1 MTALRSRGD
10 VKVGDELP
18 PLTVTPTN
26 VSIFLFGVAFWT
38 PHRVHYDKEWARSEG
53 YDDVLVTG
61 PLMTGYLVWMLTAWS
76 GDALA
81 VKRIALRNHAPAFA
95 GDELTVRGA
104 ISSVVSNDSGGEAV
118 IAVSIVKNGADEV
131 VSGEAAVT
139 LA

>member
-1 MTALRSRGD
+1 MKALRSRGD
-10 VKVGDELP
+10 VEVGDELP

-61 PLMTGYLVWMLTAWS
+61 PLMTGYLVRMLTAWS
-76 GDALA
+76 GDAA
-81 VKRIALRNHAPAFA
+81 SVKRLALRNHAPAFA

-104 ISSVVSNDSGGEAV
+104 VASVTPDGEAV
-118 IAVSIVKNGADEV
+118 IAVSIVKDGTAEV
-131 VSGEAAVT
+131 VSGEAAVG

>member
-1 MTALRSRGD
+1 MTALRSLD
-10 VKVGDELP
+10 TVKVGDELP
-18 PLTVTPTN
+18 ALSVTPTN
-26 VSIFLFGVAFWT
+26 VSVFLFGVAFWT

-61 PLMTGYLVWMLTAWS
+61 PLMTGYLVRMLTAWS

-95 GDELTVRGA
+95 GDELTVRGTVTSV
-104 ISSVVSNDSGGEAV
+104 SSHDVGGEAV
-118 IAVSIVKNGADEV
+118 IAVSIVKNGAGEV
-131 VSGEAAVT
+131 VSGEAAVA

>member
-1 MTALRSRGD
+1 MTALRSHSD
-10 VKVGDELP
+10 VKVGDELS

-38 PHRVHYDKEWARSEG
+38 PHRVHYDREWARSEG

-61 PLMTGYLVWMLTAWS
+61 PLMTGYLVRMLTAWS
-76 GDALA
+76 GDAA
-81 VKRIALRNHAPAFA
+81 SVKRLALRNHAPAFA

-104 ISSVVSNDSGGEAV
+104 VASVTPDGEAV
-118 IAVSIVKNGADEV
+118 IAVSIVKDGTAEV
-131 VSGEAAVT
+131 VSGEAAVG

>member
-26 VSIFLFGVAFWT
+26 VSIFLFGVAYWT

-61 PLMTGYLVWMLTAWS
+61 PLMTGYLVRMLTAWS
-76 GDALA
+76 GDPAA

-95 GDELTVRGA
+95 GDELTVRGTVA
-104 ISSVVSNDSGGEAV
+104 SVVSDDSACEAV

-139 LA
+139 LG

>member
-1 MTALRSRGD
+1 MTALRSHSD
-10 VKVGDELP
+10 AKVGDELP

-61 PLMTGYLVWMLTAWS
+61 PLMTGYLVRMLTAWS
-76 GDALA
+76 GDAAA
-81 VKRIALRNHAPAFA
+81 VKRLALRNHAPAFA

-104 ISSVVSNDSGGEAV
+104 VASVTPDGEAV
-118 IAVSIVKNGADEV
+118 IAVSIVKDGTTEV
-131 VSGEAAVT
+131 VSGEAAVG

>member
-1 MTALRSRGD
+1 MTALRSLD
-10 VKVGDELP
+10 TVKVGDELP

-26 VSIFLFGVAFWT
+26 VSVFLFGVAYWT

-61 PLMTGYLVWMLTAWS
+61 PLMTGYLVRMLTAWS
-76 GDALA
+76 GDPAA

-95 GDELTVRGA
+95 GDELTVRGTVTSV
-104 ISSVVSNDSGGEAV
+104 SSRDAGGEAV
-118 IAVSIVKNGADEV
+118 IAVSIVKHGDTEV
-131 VSGEAAVT
+131 VSGEAAVA

>member
-1 MTALRSRGD
+1 MTPLRSLNT
-10 VKVGDELP
+10 VNVGDELP

-26 VSIFLFGVAFWT
+26 VSVFLFGVAFWT

-61 PLMTGYLVWMLTAWS
+61 PLMTGYLVRMLAAWS
-76 GDALA
+76 GDPAA

-104 ISSVVSNDSGGEAV
+104 VTSVSSRDPGGEAF

-131 VSGEAAVT
+131 VSGEAAVA

>member
-38 PHRVHYDKEWARSEG
+38 PHRVHYDKEWARAEG

-61 PLMTGYLVWMLTAWS
+61 PLMTGYLVRMLTAWS

-95 GDELTVRGA
+95 GDELTVRGTV
-104 ISSVVSNDSGGEAV
+104 SSVVSNDSGGEAV
-118 IAVSIVKNGADEV
+118 IAVSIIKNRADEV
-131 VSGEAAVT
+131 VSGEAAVA

>member
-1 MTALRSRGD
+1 MTALRSLD
-10 VKVGDELP
+10 TVKVGDELP
-18 PLTVTPTN
+18 ALTVTPTN
-26 VSIFLFGVAFWT
+26 VSVFLFGVAYWT

-61 PLMTGYLVWMLTAWS
+61 PLMTGYLVRMLTAWS
-76 GDALA
+76 GDPAA

-104 ISSVVSNDSGGEAV
+104 VTSVSSRDAGGEAV
-118 IAVSIVKNGADEV
+118 IAVSIVKQGDAEV
-131 VSGEAAVT
+131 VSGEAAVA

>member
-1 MTALRSRGD
+1 MTALRSLD
-10 VKVGDELP
+10 TVNVGDELP

-26 VSIFLFGVAFWT
+26 VSVFLFGVAFWT

-61 PLMTGYLVWMLTAWS
+61 PLMTGYLVRMLTAWS
-76 GDALA
+76 GDPAA

-104 ISSVVSNDSGGEAV
+104 VTSVSSRDAGAEAV
-118 IAVSIVKNGADEV
+118 IAVSIVKQADAEV
-131 VSGEAAVT
+131 VSGEAAVA
-139 LA
+139 LV

>member
-1 MTALRSRGD
+1 MTPLRSLD
-10 VKVGDELP
+10 TVNVGDELP

-26 VSIFLFGVAFWT
+26 VSVFLFGVAYWT

-61 PLMTGYLVWMLTAWS
+61 PLMTGYLVRMLTAWS
-76 GDALA
+76 GDAMA

-95 GDELTVRGA
+95 GDELTVRGTVA
-104 ISSVVSNDSGGEAV
+104 SLVSNDSGATAV
-118 IAVSIVKNGADEV
+118 IAVSIVKHGDAEV
-131 VSGEAAVT
+131 VSGEAAVA

>member
-1 MTALRSRGD
+1 MTALRSRDG

-61 PLMTGYLVWMLTAWS
+61 PLMTGYLVRMLTAWS
-76 GDALA
+76 GDAGA
-81 VKRIALRNHAPAFA
+81 VKRLALRNHAPAFA
-95 GDELTVRGA
+95 GDELTIRGVV
-104 ISSVVSNDSGGEAV
+104 SSVVSNGAACEAV
-118 IAVSIVKNGADEV
+118 IAVSIVKDGTIEV
-131 VSGEAAVT
+131 VSGEAAVG

>member
-61 PLMTGYLVWMLTAWS
+61 PLMTGYLVRMLTAWS
-76 GDALA
+76 GDAMA

-104 ISSVVSNDSGGEAV
+104 VASIASQQSGGEAV

-131 VSGEAAVT
+131 VSGEAAVA

>member
-1 MTALRSRGD
+1 MTALRPLET
-10 VKVGDELP
+10 VNVGDELP

-61 PLMTGYLVWMLTAWS
+61 PLMTGYLVRMLTAWS
-76 GDALA
+76 GDAMA

-104 ISSVVSNDSGGEAV
+104 VSSVVSNDSGGEAV

-131 VSGEAAVT
+131 VSGDAAVA

>member
-1 MTALRSRGD
+1 MTALRSLD
-10 VKVGDELP
+10 TVKVGDELP

-26 VSIFLFGVAFWT
+26 VSVFLFGVAYWT

-61 PLMTGYLVWMLTAWS
+61 PLMTGYLVRMLTAWS
-76 GDALA
+76 GDPAA

-95 GDELTVRGA
+95 GDELTVRGTVTSV
-104 ISSVVSNDSGGEAV
+104 SSRDAGGEAV
-118 IAVSIVKNGADEV
+118 IAVSIVKHGDAEV
-131 VSGEAAVT
+131 VSGEAAVA

>member
-1 MTALRSRGD
+1 MTALRPLAT
-10 VKVGDELP
+10 VNVGDELL

-61 PLMTGYLVWMLTAWS
+61 PLMTGYLVRMLTAWS
-76 GDALA
+76 GDAMA

-104 ISSVVSNDSGGEAV
+104 VSSVVSNDSGGEAV

-131 VSGEAAVT
+131 VSGDAAVA

>member
-1 MTALRSRGD
+1 MTPLRSLD
-10 VKVGDELP
+10 TVNVGDELP

-61 PLMTGYLVWMLTAWS
+61 PLMTGYLVRMLTAWS
-76 GDALA
+76 GDSMA

-95 GDELTVRGA
+95 GDELTVRGTVA
-104 ISSVVSNDSGGEAV
+104 SIASQDSGGEAV

-131 VSGEAAVT
+131 VSGEAAVA